1 MAKSAEYSIVINGI
15 KESIDGI
22 QSINK
27 QLDAL
32 EKRLDVISKKNITVS
47 VSGGGGSNAK
57 ALDEEA
63 KILQKIDELHQKVA
77 ASEREEYQELLHAK
91 EELKEY
97 QTIAK
102 SIAAQDNLKS
112 GTNNLNTM
120 QGMKAQLHD
129 LKAAMQTVDIN
140 GDQFRQWAT
149 EANELNQKLK
159 EVEQS
164 YGVFSRD
171 VGNYS
176 NGAYEG
182 IKKFSIEIGG
192 VTKEFESAKK
202 ALKELKAEMQ
212 TLQYKQDKGIIT
224 EEETERFKS
233 LVPVVRQ
240 LESAIQ
246 DAGKPLDNML
256 DTMQSLVA
264 IASVGQGLSALF
276 GLDESE
282 IEKTIQKLVAL
293 QNVLQGLQTIQNQ
306 ITSKQGIGLFL
317 SKGSGAI
324 DSLTK
329 SIFGV
334 TAASK
339 NATIAVKLFSG
350 ALKGLGFGLVIAGI
364 STLIDIVGKWITKQQ
379 EAKKEAE
386 ELRKETNKNNAA
398 LQVQRVQMQNT
409 LSTLES
415 FNGSKKEEERIVKDL
430 NSKYG
435 QALGTYK
442 TIAQWKDVLKQKTDA
457 YIESLELEFEMQQAV
472 KKLED
477 AYLKKQEVDQSD
489 ASDHWDWWNPFSWGN
504 GAQNKKVAQAEADK
518 AYNDA
523 KEVVTNLKKKMDEHN
538 KKNQINLYSPQAEKE
553 TKKKIKDDSK
563 KIENAVRDA
572 ENNIN
577 DLRIKLMKDGLAKEL
592 RQLEEQNRQEVNKIT
607 QNGQKVRE
615 QLLLQEEY
623 FQQERQKLYKKY
635 ADQINSELDNVHISR
650 IQNDIE
656 KLNNLIEENQ
666 LSKQGY
672 KAPVSQKEY
681 GELIFGLDYDTI
693 NELTNYVEAK
703 AAEGKEALEEYR
715 MYIKDFLAKN
725 PELDA
730 EFSKMFDFLSRHG
743 EEKQAWDWAEAQLE
757 KHYEKELN
765 IIRSYGNLQ
774 NEYHENEQLKEND
787 LLKTSLILRM
797 QILDAYNKEII
808 EKNIDYYKTQEYIQ
822 KEALKAQK
830 QIELDAAEKEMKDNT
845 IPAYGG
851 VISEEDLEHNERVSE
866 LYNQKIN
873 EIAERYANEE
883 VKIELDKINAIS
895 KATAEYYNENLIAFS
910 DFQAKMSEI
919 EDRQPVLFKSGFINV
934 SETRK
939 NYDEVVKAA
948 EKMLERIKDIRAKVA
963 SDDKLLPEDR
973 NAINR
978 QLDDQ
983 ERAIN
988 SSIESARNGIK
999 NAKAEF
1005 TRQIMD
1011 IANQVSQTAQ
1021 QMISVFGDLYNYNI
1035 QKELDALDKINEKL
1049 EEKLDEQREIEER
1062 HKNEIESIEDEL
1074 AESRGDRR
1082 QQLIDQLNAEMQ
1094 ARREAAAEQ
1103 KRIEAEMKANERKQE
1118 ELEKKQA
1125 RAQWKRDIAS
1135 AIISGAMAAA
1145 NGYATKPFLPTGL
1158 AMGALATTLAA
1169 AQVAIIRHN
1178 KPYAKGGL
1186 LEGPSHKHGGIPVGN
1201 TGIEVEG
1208 KEYVIRKESTAK
1220 NVNLLD
1226 FINKSKRKLTL
1237 SDFIDYYEGRKN
1249 NAFRNM
1255 SGKYAEGGQLPT
1267 MPNIDLGD
1275 VMTDVAILRDNR
1287 PIYVAVTDINKKQ
1300 DDVRRVQVLSGLK

>member
-1 MAKSAEYSIVINGI
+1 MAKSAEYSIVINGV
-15 KESIDGI
+15 KESIAAVE
-22 QSINK
+22 SLNK

-32 EKRLDVISKKNITVS
+32 EKRISELGKKNINIST
-47 VSGGGGSNAK
+47 SGGGNAK

-63 KILQKIDELHQKVA
+63 RLLQQIEQLHQKVA

-102 SIAAQDNLKS
+102 SLAAQENLKS

-140 GDQFRQWAT
+140 GDQFRQWAA

-350 ALKGLGFGLVIAGI
+350 ALKGLGFGLVMAGI
-364 STLIDIVGKWITKQQ
+364 SALIDIVGKWITKQQ

-386 ELRKETNKNNAA
+386 ELRKETNKNNAS
-398 LQVQRVQMQNT
+398 LETTRLEMQNT
-409 LSTLES
+409 LKTLES

-442 TIAQWKDVLKQKTDA
+442 TIAQWKDALKQKTDA
-457 YIESLELEFEMQQAV
+457 YIESLEMEFEMQQAI

-477 AYLKKQEVDQSD
+477 AYLKKKEVDQSD
-489 ASDHWDWWNPFSWGN
+489 ASDHWSFWNPFSWGN

-538 KKNQINLYSPQAEKE
+538 KKNQINLYSPQDEKE

-563 KIENAVRDA
+563 NIENAVREA
-572 ENNIN
+572 ENNLN
-577 DLRIKLMKDGLAKEL
+577 DLEIKLMNDGLMKQL
-592 RQLEEQNRQEVNKIT
+592 RQLEEENRRVCAQIRKNGVNVGELIKRQEQYYAQERKKIIDEYVAETNQILSDAKIDKYEAKIEEIENKIRDLNGRRPINPTPADNEILSRMFEGLGEDEAELFVSTFNATLDKKSKDSIEALTKFMDSLKDNPKWQKYSNQFDYYINAGEIENATNMALQIFKSYYGERAKLIQRYGADFVVIDEQEGAVAVQVTSELSESLESRLVNNRQYFEAYLEKY
-607 QNGQKVRE
+607 
-615 QLLLQEEY
+615 EE
-623 FQQERQKLYKKY
+623 FIKEQQELAKESEDTSY
-635 ADQINSELDNVHISR
+635 NSELD
-650 IQNDIE
+650 
-656 KLNNLIEENQ
+656 KLKKERDKLKDSTDENEIARREAIN
-666 LSKQGY
+666 KQ
-672 KAPVSQKEY
+672 
-681 GELIFGLDYDTI
+681 I
-693 NELTNYVEAK
+693 
-703 AAEGKEALEEYR
+703 EALT
-715 MYIKDFLAKN
+715 IA
-725 PELDA
+725 
-730 EFSKMFDFLSRHG
+730 
-743 EEKQAWDWAEAQLE
+743 
-757 KHYEKELN
+757 
-765 IIRSYGNLQ
+765 
-774 NEYHENEQLKEND
+774 HENK
-787 LLKTSLILRM
+787 LL
-797 QILDAYNKEII
+797 
-808 EKNIDYYKTQEYIQ
+808 
-822 KEALKAQK
+822 
-830 QIELDAAEKEMKDNT
+830 QIELDAD
-845 IPAYGG
+845 
-851 VISEEDLEHNERVSE
+851 
-866 LYNQKIN
+866 
-873 EIAERYANEE
+873 
-883 VKIELDKINAIS
+883 DKI
-895 KATAEYYNENLIAFS
+895 KAAGAKFYDMQLASYNDFLSAMSNLADKQS
-910 DFQAKMSEI
+910 
-919 EDRQPVLFKSGFINV
+919 VLFKSGFVNIKATKANFEEVKNTAMQAIKSIDADIEQLQEDFDNGLIDGETYQAMLRQFTSIGV
-934 SETRK
+934 SA
-939 NYDEVVKAA
+939 NQAFVSA
-948 EKMLERIKDIRAKVA
+948 EQGME
-963 SDDKLLPEDR
+963 
-973 NAINR
+973 
-978 QLDDQ
+978 
-983 ERAIN
+983 
-988 SSIESARNGIK
+988 
-999 NAKAEF
+999 NAKEKF
-1005 TRQIMD
+1005 RRQIME
-1011 IANQVSQTAQ
+1011 IAEQVSQTAQ

-1035 QKELDALDKINEKL
+1035 QKELDAIDEINEKL
-1049 EEKLDEQREIEER
+1049 DEKLEEQREIEER

-1118 ELEKKQA
+1118 ELEKKKA

-1135 AIISGAMAAA
+1135 ALISGAMAAA

-1208 KEYVIRKESTAK
+1208 KEYVIRRESTAN

-1226 FINKSKRKLTL
+1226 FINKSRRKLTL

>member
-27 QLDAL
+27 QLDDL
-32 EKRLDVISKKNITVS
+32 EKRLDAISKKNITVS

-102 SIAAQDNLKS
+102 SLAAQDNLKS

-140 GDQFRQWAT
+140 GDQFRQWAA

-350 ALKGLGFGLVIAGI
+350 ALKGLGFGLVMAGI
-364 STLIDIVGKWITKQQ
+364 SALIDIVGKWITKQQ

-386 ELRKETNKNNAA
+386 ELRKETNKNNAS
-398 LQVQRVQMQNT
+398 LETTRLEMQNT
-409 LSTLES
+409 LKTLES

-442 TIAQWKDVLKQKTDA
+442 TIAQWKDALKQKTDA
-457 YIESLELEFEMQQAV
+457 YIESLEMEFEMQQAI

-477 AYLKKQEVDQSD
+477 AYLKKKEVDQSD
-489 ASDHWDWWNPFSWGN
+489 ASDHWSFWNPFSWGN

-523 KEVVTNLKKKMDEHN
+523 KEVVTNLKKKMDEHS
-538 KKNQINLYSPQAEKE
+538 KKNQINLYSPQSEKE

-563 KIENAVRDA
+563 NIENAVREA
-572 ENNIN
+572 ENNLN
-577 DLRIKLMKDGLAKEL
+577 DLEIKLMNDGLMKQL
-592 RQLEEQNRQEVNKIT
+592 RQLEEENRRVCAQIRKNGVN
-607 QNGQKVRE
+607 V
-615 QLLLQEEY
+615 
-623 FQQERQKLYKKY
+623 
-635 ADQINSELDNVHISR
+635 
-650 IQNDIE
+650 
-656 KLNNLIEENQ
+656 
-666 LSKQGY
+666 
-672 KAPVSQKEY
+672 
-681 GELIFGLDYDTI
+681 GELIKRQEQYYAQERKKIID
-693 NELTNYVEAK
+693 EYVAETDEILSNAKIDKYEAK
-703 AAEGKEALEEYR
+703 IEEIENKIRDLNGRRPINPTPADNEILSRMFEGLGEDEAELFVNTFNATLDKKSEDSVKALTKFMDSLKDNPEWQKYSNQFDYYINTGEIENATNMALQIFKKYYGERVKLIQRYGADFVVIDEQEGAVAMQLTSELSESLESRLENNRQYFDAYLKEYEDFIKQQKEQAKESENTSYKSERDKLIKERDKLKDSTDENEIARREAINKQIEALTLAHKNRLLQIEIDADDK
-715 MYIKDFLAKN
+715 IKAAGAKFYDMQLASYN
-725 PELDA
+725 
-730 EFSKMFDFLSRHG
+730 DFLS
-743 EEKQAWDWAEAQLE
+743 AM
-757 KHYEKELN
+757 
-765 IIRSYGNLQ
+765 SNL
-774 NEYHENEQLKEND
+774 
-787 LLKTSLILRM
+787 
-797 QILDAYNKEII
+797 A
-808 EKNIDYYKTQEYIQ
+808 
-822 KEALKAQK
+822 
-830 QIELDAAEKEMKDNT
+830 
-845 IPAYGG
+845 
-851 VISEEDLEHNERVSE
+851 
-866 LYNQKIN
+866 
-873 EIAERYANEE
+873 
-883 VKIELDKINAIS
+883 DK
-895 KATAEYYNENLIAFS
+895 
-910 DFQAKMSEI
+910 
-919 EDRQPVLFKSGFINV
+919 QPVMFKSGFVNIKATKANFEEVKNTAMQTIKSIDADIEQLQEDFDNGLIDGETYQAMLRQFTSIGV
-934 SETRK
+934 SA
-939 NYDEVVKAA
+939 NQAFVSA
-948 EKMLERIKDIRAKVA
+948 EQGME
-963 SDDKLLPEDR
+963 
-973 NAINR
+973 
-978 QLDDQ
+978 
-983 ERAIN
+983 
-988 SSIESARNGIK
+988 
-999 NAKAEF
+999 NAKEKF
-1005 TRQIMD
+1005 RRQIME
-1011 IANQVSQTAQ
+1011 IAEQVSQTAQ

-1035 QKELDALDKINEKL
+1035 QKELDAIDKINEKL
-1049 EEKLDEQREIEER
+1049 DEKLEEQREIEER

-1118 ELEKKQA
+1118 ELEKKKA

-1226 FINKSKRKLTL
+1226 FINKSRRKLTL

>member
-1 MAKSAEYSIVINGI
+1 MAKSAEYSIVINGV
-15 KESIDGI
+15 KESIAAVE
-22 QSINK
+22 SLNK

-32 EKRLDVISKKNITVS
+32 ENRINELGKKNINISTT
-47 VSGGGGSNAK
+47 GGGNTK

-63 KILQKIDELHQKVA
+63 RLLQQIEQLHQKVA

-102 SIAAQDNLKS
+102 SLAAQDNLKS

-140 GDQFRQWAT
+140 GDQFRQWAA

-339 NATIAVKLFSG
+339 NATVAVKLFSG

-398 LQVQRVQMQNT
+398 LQVQRVQLQNT

-415 FNGSKKEEERIVKDL
+415 FNGSKKEEERIVKEL

-442 TIAQWKDVLKQKTDA
+442 TIAQWKDALKQKTDA
-457 YIESLELEFEMQQAV
+457 YIESLELEFEMQQAI

-489 ASDHWDWWNPFSWGN
+489 ASDHWSFWNPFSWGN

-563 KIENAVRDA
+563 KIENAVREA

-757 KHYEKELN
+757 KHYERELN

-797 QILDAYNKEII
+797 
-808 EKNIDYYKTQEYIQ
+808 
-822 KEALKAQK
+822 
-830 QIELDAAEKEMKDNT
+830 
-845 IPAYGG
+845 
-851 VISEEDLEHNERVSE
+851 
-866 LYNQKIN
+866 
-873 EIAERYANEE
+873 
-883 VKIELDKINAIS
+883 
-895 KATAEYYNENLIAFS
+895 
-910 DFQAKMSEI
+910 
-919 EDRQPVLFKSGFINV
+919 
-934 SETRK
+934 
-939 NYDEVVKAA
+939 
-948 EKMLERIKDIRAKVA
+948 
-963 SDDKLLPEDR
+963 
-973 NAINR
+973 
-978 QLDDQ
+978 
-983 ERAIN
+983 
-988 SSIESARNGIK
+988 
-999 NAKAEF
+999 
-1005 TRQIMD
+1005 
-1011 IANQVSQTAQ
+1011 
-1021 QMISVFGDLYNYNI
+1021 
-1035 QKELDALDKINEKL
+1035 
-1049 EEKLDEQREIEER
+1049 
-1062 HKNEIESIEDEL
+1062 
-1074 AESRGDRR
+1074 
-1082 QQLIDQLNAEMQ
+1082 
-1094 ARREAAAEQ
+1094 
-1103 KRIEAEMKANERKQE
+1103 
-1118 ELEKKQA
+1118 
-1125 RAQWKRDIAS
+1125 
-1135 AIISGAMAAA
+1135 
-1145 NGYATKPFLPTGL
+1145 
-1158 AMGALATTLAA
+1158 
-1169 AQVAIIRHN
+1169 
-1178 KPYAKGGL
+1178 
-1186 LEGPSHKHGGIPVGN
+1186 
-1201 TGIEVEG
+1201 
-1208 KEYVIRKESTAK
+1208 
-1220 NVNLLD
+1220 
-1226 FINKSKRKLTL
+1226 
-1237 SDFIDYYEGRKN
+1237 
-1249 NAFRNM
+1249 
-1255 SGKYAEGGQLPT
+1255 
-1267 MPNIDLGD
+1267 
-1275 VMTDVAILRDNR
+1275 
-1287 PIYVAVTDINKKQ
+1287 
-1300 DDVRRVQVLSGLK
+1300 